1 MDVDRNDGGQVAP
14 FSSRGE
20 FAQQL
25 GVCIGRARRTLDLF
39 DPDFALFNLGSVE
52 LDKTLRAFLHGGG
65 RLRLAMHRTTHLE
78 RDGPRF
84 IRLLRDLGHQ
94 VECRVTSRPL
104 RQLTD
109 SFCIGD
115 DVDVVRRFHCDHLRG
130 EAAFGVPGAADI
142 CRERFLGIWDES
154 SPALY
159 PTTTGL

>member
-1 MDVDRNDGGQVAP
+1 MDEVNEGRQVVP

-25 GVCIGRARRTLDLF
+25 QVCMVRARRTLDLF
-39 DPDFALFNLGSVE
+39 DPDFALFNLGSADV
-52 LDKTLRAFLHGGG
+52 DKLLRDFARAGG
-65 RLRLAMHRTTHLE
+65 RLRLAMHRTTYLE
-78 RDGPRF
+78 RDCPRF

-94 VECRVTSRPL
+94 VECRVTSRSL
-104 RQLTD
+104 RLLTD

-115 DVDVVRRFHCDHLRG
+115 DVDVVRRFHSDHARG

-142 CRERFLGIWDES
+142 CRERFMGIWDES
-154 SPALY
+154 SPALH